1 MDYWKRAHRRR
12 PFDEPGH
19 AHELTFTCFRRFR
32 FLDAERTC
40 TWLAQA
46 IERARVRLDFDLW
59 AYVFMPEHAHLIV
72 WPRRPKSR
80 IAPILKAIKQPV
92 GQRGVAYLE
101 ANAPRWL
108 PRITRVRGGRTER
121 LFWQSGGGYDRN
133 LIVPRTLAATIDY
146 PGLFTNSLAER
157 RKLFAVGC
165 LSLTLPKQRPSLTST
180 EPETLKL
187 VPIPRTSV
195 VNNPGYV
202 HQNPVR
208 RGLVPRAE
216 EWRWSSAG
224 WFEGRGRNP
233 LQPDRIPPEW
243 SMD

>member
-1 MDYWKRAHRRR
+1 MDYWERAHRRR
-12 PFDEPGH
+12 HFDEPGQ
-19 AHELTFTCFRRFR
+19 AHELTFTCYRRFR

-59 AYVFMPEHAHLIV
+59 AYVFMPEHAHLIL
-72 WPRRPKSR
+72 WPRRPDSR

-101 ANAPRWL
+101 AHAPRWL
-108 PRITRVRGGRTER
+108 SRITRVRGGRTER

-133 LIVPRTLAATIDY
+133 LIEPRTLAATIDD
-146 PGLFTNSLAER
+146 
-157 RKLFAVGC
+157 
-165 LSLTLPKQRPSLTST
+165 
-180 EPETLKL
+180 
-187 VPIPRTSV
+187 
-195 VNNPGYV
+195 V

-208 RGLVPRAE
+208 RGLVLRAE

-233 LQPDRIPPEW
+233 LRPDRIPPEW
-243 SMD
+243 SID